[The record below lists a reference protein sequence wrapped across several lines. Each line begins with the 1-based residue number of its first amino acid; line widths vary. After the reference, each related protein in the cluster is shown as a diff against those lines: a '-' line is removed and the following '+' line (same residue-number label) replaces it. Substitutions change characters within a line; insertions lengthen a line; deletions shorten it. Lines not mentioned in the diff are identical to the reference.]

1 MAPRTGR
8 PRRLPPTK
16 RVTFRLPIA
25 LLRRVDQYMTRMVGD
40 HITQSEAVRYL
51 LAFALNEKNRDQAGL
66 RRTVKD
72 LASAFGAR
80 PRKPR
85 RER

>member
-1 MAPRTGR
+1 
-8 PRRLPPTK
+8 
-16 RVTFRLPIA
+16 
-25 LLRRVDQYMTRMVGD
+25 MTRMVGD